1 MNTLDIAAGSQR
13 GGRQTSV
20 DAAVGV
26 DVSEQMSHLL
36 AAIWF
41 ASNHN
46 RRPVTDTEIRNAA
59 WTLEFG
65 DSEQGLRSRRS
76 TLKDHGFIRA
86 VDMNG
91 VSPRGRRAIRWQL
104 TDSGEYLH
112 NHGFEVMA

>member
-1 MNTLDIAAGSQR
+1 MTSFAAAA
-13 GGRQTSV
+13 SV
-20 DAAVGV
+20 DVPR
-26 DVSEQMSHLL
+26 QMGHVLDAL
-36 AAIWF
+36 WF

-76 TLKDHGFIRA
+76 TLKDYGFIRA

-91 VSPRGRRAIRWQL
+91 VSPKGRRAIRWQL
-104 TDSGEYLH
+104 TDSGEYLYLRMS
-112 NHGFEVMA
+112 GVTV